1 MNEPTRAEV
10 VAGRIE
16 RVRDLVRDKGGAGA
30 LIESRRNFS
39 WLTLG
44 GVNHVVLSSQNG
56 VVPLLITAS
65 DTVAIAPVN
74 EAARIGD
81 EELAELAIEVRA
93 VPWHEDVA
101 AAAKSMAGGRRLL
114 GDTDLEAELVAE
126 RSRLGPVERAR
137 MAELGR
143 LAAMAVTEAL
153 EGIVPG
159 ATEDEAAATALEI
172 VSRQG
177 ARAPVVLA
185 AADDR
190 IDRYRHPLPA
200 GAPARRRLMLVLVVE
215 RWGLHAAITR
225 IRELEPPGA
234 ELERRSQASAQVLEA
249 MHDATRP
256 GATLGGVLQAA
267 RDAYRQAGFADEW
280 ELHHQGGSIGYQGRE
295 RIAVPGDTTP
305 IESTMAFAWNPSITG
320 AKAEETIL
328 LEPDGSRRI
337 LTRAS

>member
-1 MNEPTRAEV
+1 MSEPSRADV
-10 VAGRIE
+10 VSARIE
-16 RVRDLVRDKGGAGA
+16 RVRALVRDGGGAGA

-65 DTVAIAPVN
+65 DTVALAPIN

-81 EELAELAIEVRA
+81 EELAGLPIEVRA
-93 VPWHEDVA
+93 VPWYADVA
-101 AAAKSMAGGRRLL
+101 AAAEAIAGGRRLL
-114 GDTDLEAELVAE
+114 GDTDLEPALVAE

-143 LAAMAVTEAL
+143 LAATAVTGAL
-153 EGIVPG
+153 DSIVPG
-159 ATEDEAAATALEI
+159 DTEDDAAATVLAT

-177 ARAPVVLA
+177 ARAPVLLA

-190 IDRYRHPLPA
+190 IDLYRHPLPA

-225 IRELEPPGA
+225 IRELEPPSA
-234 ELERRSQASAQVLEA
+234 ELERRSQASALVLEA

-267 RDAYRQAGFADEW
+267 RDAYRRAGFADEW

-295 RIAVPGDTTP
+295 RIAVPGDSTP
-305 IESTMAFAWNPSITG
+305 VEATMAFAWNPSITG

-337 LTRAS
+337 LTRPA